1 MVGAGRGFKHVNDGK
16 GQLRGCGG
24 VQDGVRG
31 AQQMVDGG
39 DKVDDGLGTTNKEK
53 F

>member
-1 MVGAGRGFKHVNDGK
+1 MAGAGRGFKHVNDGK

-24 VQDGVRG
+24 GQDGIRS
-31 AQQMVDGG
+31 AWQMVDSG
-39 DKVDDGLGTTNKEK
+39 DKVDDGLGIINKEK